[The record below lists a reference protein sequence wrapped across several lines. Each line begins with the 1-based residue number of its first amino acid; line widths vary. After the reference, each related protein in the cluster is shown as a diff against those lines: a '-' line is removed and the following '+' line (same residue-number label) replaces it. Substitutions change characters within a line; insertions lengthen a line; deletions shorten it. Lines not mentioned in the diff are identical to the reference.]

1 MKNIIENNLKLTKT
15 ASLNF
20 KSKSIDERNNIIKEI
35 WQILL
40 SNIDKIILENQ
51 KDLNLLWLDNPL
63 YDRLLLDK
71 KRIES
76 MAKSCFELIEI
87 DDPLTKYDNEQLIN
101 NPSWINIKK
110 VGVPLWVVACIYE
123 ARPNVTI
130 DLTIMAFKSGNAIV
144 LKWSSS
150 ARFTNDYLIE
160 LIKLVLENNL
170 IDKNLVYQF
179 PYERD
184 YLQYL
189 YNAQWLVDVIIPRWW
204 KQLIQSVKKDSLIPI
219 IETWAWVVHLYVDDL
234 EVTSLENSIKVI
246 ENAKLS
252 RPSVCNALDTL
263 LIKKSQTLEFYR
275 QLSKVLSNV
284 QIHCLQKDYLFL
296 SQYFD
301 SLKIIEEDNFHDEM
315 LSLKLQIKL
324 VDDVQQWIDHIHQ
337 YSSLHSDGILSDN
350 EINIYRFLQSVDS
363 SVVYV
368 NTSTRFS
375 DWWCFWLGWEIW
387 ISTQKLHSRW
397 PMGAEAL
404 VTYKYIVDSDW
415 KCR

>member
-1 MKNIIENNLKLTKT
+1 MKNTIENNLKLVKQ

-20 KSKSIDERNNIIKEI
+20 KSKSITERNNIIKDI
-35 WQILL
+35 WQVLL
-40 SNIDKIILENQ
+40 MNIDNIIKENQ
-51 KDLNLLWLDNPL
+51 KDLQLLWLDNPL
-63 YDRLLLDK
+63 YDRLLLDA

-76 MAKSCFELIEI
+76 MANSCFELTEI
-87 DDPLTKYDNEQLIN
+87 GDPLSKYDNEQLIT

-130 DLTIMAFKSGNAIV
+130 DLTIMALKSGNAIV

-160 LIKLVLENNL
+160 LIKQVLKNNL
-170 IDKNLVYQF
+170 VDTNLVYQF
-179 PYERD
+179 PYERE

-204 KQLIQSVKKDSLIPI
+204 KQLIQSVKKESLIPI

-234 EVTSLENSIKVI
+234 EVSSLDKAIKVI
-246 ENAKLS
+246 VNAKLS

-263 LIKKSQTLEFYR
+263 LIKKWQSLDFYL
-275 QLSKVLSNV
+275 QLSKALSTI
-284 QIHCLQKDYLFL
+284 QINCLQQDYLFL

-301 SLKIIEEDNFHDEM
+301 TLKIIEEDNFHDEM
-315 LSLKLQIKL
+315 LSLKIQIKL
-324 VDDVQQWIDHIHQ
+324 VDDIQQWIEHVQ
-337 YSSLHSDGILSDN
+337 KYSSLHSDGILSDN
-350 EINIYRFLQSVDS
+350 EINIFRFLQSVDS

-375 DWWCFWLGWEIW
+375 DGWCFGLGWEIG

-397 PMGAEAL
+397 PMWAEAL
-404 VTYKYIVDSDW
+404 VTYKYIVDSYW